1 MVFVF
6 LYPCQHPL
14 IIWLGCGILIRGRW
28 FESTVDIRRLW
39 LLLHLEMPMLF
50 DNQLNREKNLCKIEK
65 KFCHAF
71 GLLLVKMGSLKATG

>member
-71 GLLLVKMGSLKATG
+71 CSPFSQNGVP